1 VTAPAISAL
10 LLASLIALAQP
21 LPQPGRYIR
30 FDPAIDC
37 EKTPLLIRDAAKD
50 AGIDPKRICY
60 IGDRAKF
67 ASKAGETFAHDG
79 RPNGSAFLRC

>member
-1 VTAPAISAL
+1 VKAPFIVVLLGSLAAI
-10 LLASLIALAQP
+10 AQP
-21 LPQPGRYIR
+21 GKYVQFNPSTG
-30 FDPAIDC
+30 C